1 MWGKQST
8 ETLWIGPDV
17 EVGKDFKEAVTNVF
31 KEANYVQKLNKNMM
45 TSDSINRKSKKKNT
59 SHKKNQ
65 RPVLKQK
72 I

>member
-1 MWGKQST
+1 MQRNRHLWPIARRRVWEKQST

-45 TSDSINRKSKKKNT
+45 TVI
-59 SHKKNQ
+59 Q
-65 RPVLKQK
+65 
-72 I
+72 